1 MMYTPRRLP
10 LTDEVEEGNMG
21 KTLVTRGREVRIVFW
36 WGNL

>member
-1 MMYTPRRLP
+1 MMYKLRRLP

-21 KTLVTRGREVRIVFW
+21 KAFVTRGEEVLVFW